1 MDNNHKER
9 VEFSAPEGFSAPEHE
24 GDEFD
29 LVCTFRV
36 KNDGKIC
43 LTKLGDT
50 EMPSYSDKED
60 MKKDDKPGYSSM
72 ANNLMSQDVPNAGAG
87 Y

>member
-1 MDNNHKER
+1 MYSETDEKSKR
-9 VEFSAPEGFSAPEHE
+9 VEFTPPAEAPEHD

-29 LVCTFRV
+29 LVCTFRA
-36 KNDGKIC
+36 KPDGKVC
-43 LTKLGDT
+43 MTKWGDHP
-50 EMPSYSDKED
+50 MPGYSD

-72 ANNLMSQDVPNAGAG
+72 ANNLMSQDVPNASAG